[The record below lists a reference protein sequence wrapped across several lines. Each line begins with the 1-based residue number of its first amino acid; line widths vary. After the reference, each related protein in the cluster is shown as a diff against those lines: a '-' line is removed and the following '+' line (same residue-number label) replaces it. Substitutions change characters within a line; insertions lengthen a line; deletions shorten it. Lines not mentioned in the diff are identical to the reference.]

1 MSVRLLLTDSIWK
14 RIEKVLIEIKSKVGR
29 PPVISDRLF
38 IEAVLYIART
48 GIPCGAIAC
57 EAFRGE
63 IYPIPWVISLR
74 YTTDCDVG
82 N

>member
-14 RIEKVLIEIKSKVGR
+14 RIEKVLNEIKSKVGR
-29 PPVISDRLF
+29 PPDISDRMF

-63 IYPIPWVISLR
+63 IYPISWVISLR
-74 YTTDCDVG
+74 YTIDYDAG

>member
-14 RIEKVLIEIKSKVGR
+14 TIESVLNDIKSKVGR

-38 IEAVLYIART
+38 IEAILYVART
-48 GIPCGAIAC
+48 GIGAIYL
-57 EAFRGE
+57 
-63 IYPIPWVISLR
+63 ILSVTSLP
-74 YTTDCDVG
+74 YTTACDVG

>member
-1 MSVRLLLTDSIWK
+1 MKL
-14 RIEKVLIEIKSKVGR
+14 KVKLSFATKVGR

-63 IYPIPWVISLR
+63 IYPIPWVISR
-74 YTTDCDVG
+74 QYTTDCDAG
-82 N
+82 S